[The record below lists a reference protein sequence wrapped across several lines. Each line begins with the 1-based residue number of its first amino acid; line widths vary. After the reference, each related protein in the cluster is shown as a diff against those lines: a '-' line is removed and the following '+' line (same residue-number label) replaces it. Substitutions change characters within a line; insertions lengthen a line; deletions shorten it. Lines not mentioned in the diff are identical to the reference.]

1 VIYSFGKSYCGT
13 YNPDPHMVYA
23 GGPTGRAGPDSGSVP
38 GMIVKQL
45 WMSSRPRP
53 AFANR

>member
-13 YNPDPHMVYA
+13 YNPDPHLVYA
-23 GGPTGRAGPDSGSVP
+23 GGPTGRAGPDSGTVP
-38 GMIVKQL
+38 GMIVKQF

-53 AFANR
+53 PFANR